1 MGTCSGSLCVMTI
14 MSVLWTRIWTL
25 WMFCMRFVF
34 VLVRGD
40 ELLSAPSPGEDG
52 HESGRTVDGRG

>member
-1 MGTCSGSLCVMTI
+1 MTI